1 MRAAARV
8 FGAEATARLAG
19 DLGGSSA
26 SPNLAT
32 GAGGS
37 LAARVAAASYGIA
50 ARTYRVRT
58 ADGYLLRLV
67 RLPRVESS
75 RVAYFQHGLL
85 DSASAWVASGAMYGL
100 AVRAWAQGFDVF
112 LGNLRG
118 TEDSNDR
125 DDAHAAASVQA
136 QEGVAP
142 APSAQHSES
151 ERGDPRRGTGFSAE
165 NKAWP
170 RSLGVPGSQSGWSF
184 EAEAEADGGDDGG
197 AAGLAGA
204 AHGQDGPA
212 LVEGVHGDHGQV
224 ARLASPA
231 GVTVPCAV
239 PPRAELAKVEASGS
253 PARGSS
259 KGQTWT
265 AAEPAGRA
273 LQPPAGVAIAPEL
286 GRGDGSDLRLGHS
299 WLARSSTAFWQYSV
313 DDHTLDVMAHIDAV
327 RDLKAADAPLRRE
340 AAASRRRSRD
350 LARAKARSAR
360 RRADTVRAEAR
371 SRTSPSAPARA
382 PRPPGGT
389 ASGAAW
395 RRLVKGQAAGQTQ
408 ARRRG
413 AAFAASPDG
422 GATPEAAA
430 DGDWQASA
438 PAEATVPVLIP
449 ESDEA
454 DSVQEAE
461 RLAREAEEEAA
472 AATREVALV
481 GADVGSGDDDGR
493 AARSETS
500 GSPRPAA
507 SPHRLRCPTDLPR
520 AGWAGLGQRAE
531 GASAS
536 SPPLQVGP
544 PAAPGTPPASGS
556 GLELPAARA
565 PPPVHGSPPA
575 VRPPHATA
583 ATTGGPSAA
592 TAQWSAPSQRHQ
604 DAASPARPSAER
616 VGPGSASSAADDA
629 ASATEA
635 LAAILGGRAQ
645 AVPDGLGS
653 AAGEEPSKDAATRAA
668 SDASASGGAAG
679 QGWGASAE
687 PPAYSASLSD
697 VAIVGVGHSMGGCLM
712 LTHVLH
718 SRALRRPHGMCGTV
732 LLSPAGLHRDV
743 GVLPRVV
750 LSLTGLVALR
760 LVPDGPFPMR
770 SSKLQQVVAG
780 IVQDLK
786 RSQGTGDLIAAV
798 ASIFFGGTSG
808 GFAFRRISL
817 FDYPLGGTSVRVMAH
832 GCQGMFGSEMTPFS
846 FGEEENLRRYG
857 TRAPESYRHDFGLLD
872 VPMAFAAGELD
883 ALIPPAN
890 VRLLAAAVEAASPGK
905 SGYEGFSQLGHL
917 DFTLGVSD
925 EVISHVLARLDS
937 FTRAAADSRVKALP
951 DFPLDLEAEIA
962 DDARLRSVA
971 SVARNRNHAGV
982 SPSNWLPAAECA
994 RQYPFLNCYM
1004 KREVAFRGLDRRR
1017 ARLWDAFDAKANAMP
1032 SLAGP
1037 SAGSPGA
1044 S

>member
-1 MRAAARV
+1 MAEGAGLAVAHGRERPLLPRLTLLEQSMRAAARV

-286 GRGDGSDLRLGHS
+286 GRGDGSDLRLGHT

-313 DDHTLDVMAHIDAV
+313 DDHTLDVMAHIDA
-327 RDLKAADAPLRRE
+327 
-340 AAASRRRSRD
+340 
-350 LARAKARSAR
+350 
-360 RRADTVRAEAR
+360 
-371 SRTSPSAPARA
+371 
-382 PRPPGGT
+382 
-389 ASGAAW
+389 
-395 RRLVKGQAAGQTQ
+395 
-408 ARRRG
+408 
-413 AAFAASPDG
+413 
-422 GATPEAAA
+422 
-430 DGDWQASA
+430 
-438 PAEATVPVLIP
+438 
-449 ESDEA
+449 
-454 DSVQEAE
+454 
-461 RLAREAEEEAA
+461 
-472 AATREVALV
+472 
-481 GADVGSGDDDGR
+481 
-493 AARSETS
+493 
-500 GSPRPAA
+500 
-507 SPHRLRCPTDLPR
+507 
-520 AGWAGLGQRAE
+520 
-531 GASAS
+531 
-536 SPPLQVGP
+536 
-544 PAAPGTPPASGS
+544 
-556 GLELPAARA
+556 
-565 PPPVHGSPPA
+565 
-575 VRPPHATA
+575 
-583 ATTGGPSAA
+583 
-592 TAQWSAPSQRHQ
+592 
-604 DAASPARPSAER
+604 
-616 VGPGSASSAADDA
+616 
-629 ASATEA
+629 
-635 LAAILGGRAQ
+635 

-971 SVARNRNHAGV
+971 SVARNRSHAGV